1 MERERE
7 RNRQRGSVKERG
19 LPFICK
25 VKAFVCQHGDVL
37 FRQMCFLARP
47 HGRSRLVRRCAWVPV
62 CGCVCVSCV
71 LRRGWGAPNSLFA
84 AIWLIKTWK
93 GPSGSRVLIVV
104 IGVNKVPLHALI
116 TSIVSSRRANWAGLN
131 TDGRR
136 DARKREGGSGEEEG
150 GLGSHTWHLFLC
162 VSAMYP
168 LSGPEK
174 VIHWELPTNQ

>member
-1 MERERE
+1 MWKERETGRE
-7 RNRQRGSVKERG
+7 RAKEREEERG

-25 VKAFVCQHGDVL
+25 VEAFVCQHGDVL

-47 HGRSRLVRRCAWVPV
+47 HGRSRLGRRCVWVPV
-62 CGCVCVSCV
+62 CKCVCVV
-71 LRRGWGAPNSLFA
+71 REGEEGGTPNGLFA

-131 TDGRR
+131 TDGRK
-136 DARKREGGSGEEEG
+136 DGRKRVKSGWGGGEGD
-150 GLGSHTWHLFLC
+150 L
-162 VSAMYP
+162 AA
-168 LSGPEK
+168 
-174 VIHWELPTNQ
+174 IHATCSCNVNTV